1 MSLLLSI
8 KHKYGREAF
17 ASKLQKIC
25 LIVSLQQPIYLSR
38 NFPYERAKRIADEAS
53 LMDRYFDYGLC
64 HKLYLENSKQIFTPL
79 FTGLLEVAEATAK
92 TPNPFKFSVA
102 ASGLFIE
109 QVIKEDAFLLSVIK
123 KLLGLG
129 ALEFVAVPYHNSL
142 ASLYSG
148 GLDEFEEQVK
158 EDANLLGKMFSV
170 QPKVLANTKLLFN
183 DKIARSAEA
192 MGFVGMFVDGVMGLN
207 AESSAFT
214 YTSSAAPGLRL
225 LVRDTVVSKA
235 LVSGAIEEID
245 RLKSGDGLGVIY
257 LDTDELG
264 KRDKTYFKLIAG
276 TLHEQGFSFTTP
288 TEYVLDT
295 TPAGSLSVPEPLTIA
310 TEESGGN
317 VNRFLANPM
326 QRISYDRVS
335 ALKPFIKEVG
345 DERVKVLWRILQQLD
360 HFVCMGEKLPP
371 AYHKIFS
378 SPAET
383 FAVYNTIFVDFEGK
397 VTTIVQRMRKARSPA
412 APKPGM
418 PPAGYRTPAQMLD
431 RGSPAPPGGPVPNP
445 YDKKASF

>member
-1 MSLLLSI
+1 
-8 KHKYGREAF
+8 
-17 ASKLQKIC
+17 LQKIC

-38 NFPYERAKRIADEAS
+38 NFPYERARRIADEAS

-92 TPNPFKFSVA
+92 SPNPFKFSVA
-102 ASGLFIE
+102 ATGLFIE
-109 QVIKEDAFLLSVIK
+109 QVVKEDAFLLSVIK

-129 ALEFVAVPYHNSL
+129 ALEFVATTYHNSL
-142 ASLYSG
+142 SSLYSG
-148 GLDEFEEQVK
+148 GLDEFEEQVR
-158 EDANLLGKMFSV
+158 EDANIVNKMFAV
-170 QPKVLANTKLLFN
+170 QPKVIANTKLLFN

-192 MGFVGMFVDGVMGLN
+192 MGFTAMFVDGVRGLN
-207 AESSAFT
+207 AESPSFT

-225 LVRDTVVSKA
+225 LVRDSKA
-235 LVSGAIEEID
+235 SMALISGAVEEVEK
-245 RLKSGDGLGVIY
+245 LKNGDGLGVIY
-257 LDTDELG
+257 LDVDEVG

-276 TLHEQGFSFTTP
+276 TLHEQGFSFVTP
-288 TEYVLDT
+288 AEYVADT

-360 HFVCMGEKLPP
+360 NFVCMGDQLPP
-371 AYHKIFS
+371 AYHRIFS

-383 FAVYNTIFVDFEGK
+383 FAVYNTILVDFEGK
-397 VTTIVQRMRKARSPA
+397 VTTIVQRMRKARIPA
-412 APKPGM
+412 APKPGI
-418 PPAGYRTPAQMLD
+418 PPTGYRTPAQMLD
-431 RGSPAPPGGPVPNP
+431 RGSPASPPGPAPNP
-445 YDKKASF
+445 YDKKAFSF